1 MFNCQY
7 CILVGLDPEGTEHTD
22 FVTNNFYNG
31 WKVHIHEAHEFPEVA
46 RKGIIIGIGQE
57 VSISLRAETTVA
69 DDNVKSM
76 SAIKRQC
83 LLANEVSVPDM
94 YSMKL
99 FTEYKKASC
108 LLECK

>member
-1 MFNCQY
+1 M
-7 CILVGLDPEGTEHTD
+7 
-22 FVTNNFYNG
+22 
-31 WKVHIHEAHEFPEVA
+31 A

-69 DDNVKSM
+69 DDNVKAM
-76 SAIKRQC
+76 SAVKRQC